1 MRTVSIATLGLFLV
15 SGTQAAQTQKRDHDS
30 LAKQALGKPA
40 IIRAGVG
47 ATVRQIANRPHEW
60 GRGPTGFGRRLGSA
74 MGTHVVRSS
83 VQFGVATVRHEDLKY
98 YPSGKQGFGPRM
110 KHALLSTVVA
120 RKTTDGRPTMATGR
134 VSGAVAGGFV
144 SRLWQPAR
152 LRTVSSGMAT
162 SGIALGADAGA
173 NAVREF
179 WPEIRHPRRRR

>member
-47 ATVRQIANRPHEW
+47 ATVGQITNRPHEW
-60 GRGPTGFGRRLGSA
+60 GRGPSGFAKRFGSA

-83 VQFGVATVRHEDLKY
+83 VQFGVATVRHEGLKY

-110 KHALLSTVVA
+110 RHALLSTVVA
-120 RKTTDGRPTMATGR
+120 RKTTNGRPTMATGR

-152 LRTVSSGMAT
+152 LRTVSSGLAT